1 MLRLF
6 LAFTRKLSWVILSFG
21 QLLLIFAAVLAFYQ
35 VVARFLLE
43 TPSVWTEVLTRSL
56 LIWMVYIGIGIAFRQ
71 GAMVSIDL
79 LRNSCKGPYRTCLE
93 ALITLAIVSFLVLAA
108 WYGGKVAWAVRFQ
121 TLAGLGSEERRVG
134 KECVSR

>member
-79 LRNSCKGPYRTCLE
+79 LRNSCKR
-93 ALITLAIVSFLVLAA
+93 
-108 WYGGKVAWAVRFQ
+108 
-121 TLAGLGSEERRVG
+121 SEERRVG
-134 KECVSR
+134 KECVSTCRSRWSPYH

>member
-1 MLRLF
+1 MIRRPPRSTRTDTLF
-6 LAFTRKLSWVILSFG
+6 PYTTLFRS
-21 QLLLIFAAVLAFYQ
+21 VLAFYQ

-79 LRNSCKGPYRTCLE
+79 LRNSCKGTYRTCLE
-93 ALITLAIVSFLVLAA
+93 DLITLAIVSFLEMGRASCRER
-108 WYGGKVAWAVRFQ
+108 GGEYVWSSVVAV
-121 TLAGLGSEERRVG
+121 
-134 KECVSR
+134 

>member
-1 MLRLF
+1 
-6 LAFTRKLSWVILSFG
+6 
-21 QLLLIFAAVLAFYQ
+21 
-35 VVARFLLE
+35 
-43 TPSVWTEVLTRSL
+43 
-56 LIWMVYIGIGIAFRQ
+56 MVYIGIGIAFRQ

-121 TLAGLGSEERRVG
+121 TLAGLDISISWAYLAIPTGAILAIFGPIAHFFNPQHNEIENAV
-134 KECVSR
+134 